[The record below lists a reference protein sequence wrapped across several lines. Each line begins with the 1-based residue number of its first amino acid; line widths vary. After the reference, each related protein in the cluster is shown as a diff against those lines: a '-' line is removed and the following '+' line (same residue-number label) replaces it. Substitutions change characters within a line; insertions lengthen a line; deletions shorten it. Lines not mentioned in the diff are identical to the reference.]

1 MPVTAAQLK
10 KLFPNAKPELVA
22 AVIDGWPQAEAAGI
36 TTKQRMALFFANVGV
51 ETGGLRLIVESLN
64 YTSAARIR
72 AVWPSRFK
80 TDAAAQPFVRQPQKL
95 ANKVYNGRMGNRSGS
110 NDGWMFRGSGMM
122 QTTGRENYTALGFG
136 DNPDA
141 LRDPATAFSTAVRE
155 WAKRGCNAM
164 ADRGDVKACRKA
176 INGGAIG
183 LAEVEALY
191 AKALTVFAGADQ
203 TATSKP
209 YVAAVSLSKG
219 AMTPPPPK
227 DLIEKVQQLLRER
240 GYPEVGNVDGKMGA
254 RTRNAILAFQADNTL
269 ALTGEISDALLSDL
283 IKAPQRPVAPERA
296 EATAKTL
303 KDAPSIQQGQALK
316 TGGLIAAGASIVG
329 GVVDGTVSVDDVVGH
344 ITTGKMI
351 WAALGGAAPWIVGA
365 VLAGIGAYYGA
376 RFVQEQVQAYRE
388 GRHV

>member
-10 KLFPNAKPELVA
+10 KLFPNAKTELVA

-36 TTKQRMALFFANVGV
+36 TTKQRIALFFANVGV

-164 ADRGDVKACRKA
+164 ADQGDVKACRKA

-191 AKALTVFAGADQ
+191 AKGLTVFGAVEGSLKLASNSAGDEQALLP
-203 TATSKP
+203 SK
-209 YVAAVSLSKG
+209 
-219 AMTPPPPK
+219 T
-227 DLIEKVQQLLRER
+227 LIEKVQQLLRER
-240 GYPEVGNVDGKMGA
+240 GYPEAGNVDGKMGA
-254 RTRNAILAFQADNTL
+254 RTRNAILAFQADNAL

-303 KDAPSIQQGQALK
+303 KDAPAIQQGQALK
-316 TGGLIAAGASIVG
+316 NGGIGAAVLAAAG
-329 GVVDGTVSVDDVVGH
+329 GVVNGTVSVDDVVGH
-344 ITTGKMI
+344 ISTGKMI
-351 WAALGGAAPWIVGA
+351 WAALGGAAPYLL
-365 VLAGIGAYYGA
+365 LALGGVVVAFYGV
-376 RFVQEQVQAYRE
+376 RFVREQVQAYRE